1 MGDNIRKSGFDI
13 LRDNVPAGATGW
25 DMLKDPANAAY
36 LARALP
42 KAKPVPYPPPK
53 PFEIPSWSGKV
64 ILTPW
69 VWKLMEK
76 GALETALEKIDNLKL
91 GLEYMNPINYEG
103 LANEAANRHISK
115 QKR

>member
-1 MGDNIRKSGFDI
+1 MSDTSNSWDLAFKRA
-13 LRDNVPAGATGW
+13 LAMPPADAT
-25 DMLKDPANAAY
+25 Y
-36 LARALP
+36 LARLIP

-53 PFEIPSWSGKV
+53 PFEMPNWSGKV

-69 VWKLMEK
+69 VWQFAKENIK
-76 GALETALEKIDNLKL
+76 PALQSAFDRIDNLKM

-103 LANEAANRHISK
+103 LANEAANRHISN